1 MSIWDKCLR
10 SIFYTIHGNVAL
22 YFQGYDLTFLHEY
35 YNKICEYWRWKNRLN
50 IGKISN
56 VFHYFMVNQFS
67 SVIFNLMANHIKV
80 DTLSEQCTV
89 IMDNDSIFVHIL
101 RRRVLVIKNLPIE
114 WACYLR
120 ITFAKNVYS
129 KRQKG

>member
-1 MSIWDKCLR
+1 MNI
-10 SIFYTIHGNVAL
+10 TIKYVNIDDG
-22 YFQGYDLTFLHEY
+22 
-35 YNKICEYWRWKNRLN
+35 NRLN

-101 RRRVLVIKNLPIE
+101 RRRVLVIKNLPID
-114 WACYLR
+114 
-120 ITFAKNVYS
+120 
-129 KRQKG
+129 